1 MSTRFLA
8 LPIQLALIAGFA
20 VVAHP
25 AGTQAEEPTSSAIPK
40 EVAVDKNLLAM
51 VNDWP
56 VYVEDL
62 ERVLSDLHSR
72 IQASSR
78 PDFDVDSLIRNRLV
92 GDALLAGEAAALA
105 MDREAPIPKRLEKLR
120 DDMARERL
128 EYEAITSRVEIDES
142 LIETIFESDYRTV
155 TAHMATLKS
164 REEAGRF
171 LDEIRAGADFEALA
185 RERSVDGLR
194 GQGGL
199 AENFPYRNLPPEIAE
214 VVFNLEPGSLS
225 APLLNELGWTV
236 FRAES
241 FAAADP
247 QVLPTVE
254 DRIRGILELR
264 QADTLRAELLAEL
277 LAKHEPEIDNEAI
290 AAIGC
295 ERRGSEGL
303 WPVVPDPK
311 QILVQIQDRLI
322 RADACSTCHN
332 PHGSDNAGLL
342 QQPEKE
348 MCLSCHGSSSFEGSA
363 QHAAMDG
370 GCLSCHAIH
379 GSTEEQLLALPA
391 ASLCFECHDSG
402 DGLRAAHGGL
412 QPTGSQCTSCHSPHS
427 GASEGLLLA
436 SVHPDLDCTSCHRDD
451 SELANL
457 PDAKICLDCHD
468 PPTGSAT
475 STHGPAAGG
484 LCLDCHQP
492 HTSATAPLLANSE
505 LLLCTS
511 CHTEAEQFRSGS
523 HPHAAM
529 EQCTNCH
536 SGHESNHP
544 ALLRTT
550 ERQLCLDCHGD
561 PAGDV
566 EVSHSPLEESCTLCH
581 APHGSGREGLLV
593 ARQDDLCGD
602 CHGGIGA
609 RAGLR
614 VLHEP
619 VARGECT
626 GCHTPHGGNTGLL
639 LAQGKDL
646 CSECHSSE
654 TSPTERQLHV
664 PFEEGECATCHLPH
678 GSDVEFLLTESPGR
692 LCRTCHDTAD
702 APEEGG
708 SLHAPAA
715 NECSACHQPHASER
729 EPLLRA
735 AIPALCFTCHSD
747 LGERLATET
756 VHQPAGEPDGC
767 LGCHGP
773 HATAE
778 RNLLLDSESATC
790 GQCHETGDTGFTAD
804 HLGFSGDGLECAS
817 CHDPHASLMTGLLQP
832 QQHDPFAAGD
842 CSACHEAVTE
852 PSGGA
857 Q

>member
-214 VVFNLEPGSLS
+214 VVFDLEPGSLS

-322 RADACSTCHN
+322 RADDLGA
-332 PHGSDNAGLL
+332 ALL
-342 QQPEKE
+342 DRWRNVQNEEAALLTKPLVLDKLIAEQVILVEALAMGYGDSPDVERAQQ
-348 MCLSCHGSSSFEGSA
+348 
-363 QHAAMDG
+363 
-370 GCLSCHAIH
+370 
-379 GSTEEQLLALPA
+379 
-391 ASLCFECHDSG
+391 
-402 DGLRAAHGGL
+402 
-412 QPTGSQCTSCHSPHS
+412 
-427 GASEGLLLA
+427 
-436 SVHPDLDCTSCHRDD
+436 
-451 SELANL
+451 ANL
-457 PDAKICLDCHD
+457 TRLLVGKYLDEVIL
-468 PPTGSAT
+468 PSLEVP
-475 STHGPAAGG
+475 
-484 LCLDCHQP
+484 Q
-492 HTSATAPLLANSE
+492 E
-505 LLLCTS
+505 
-511 CHTEAEQFRSGS
+511 EAEQYY
-523 HPHAAM
+523 
-529 EQCTNCH
+529 
-536 SGHESNHP
+536 
-544 ALLRTT
+544 
-550 ERQLCLDCHGD
+550 
-561 PAGDV
+561 
-566 EVSHSPLEESCTLCH
+566 
-581 APHGSGREGLLV
+581 
-593 ARQDDLCGD
+593 
-602 CHGGIGA
+602 
-609 RAGLR
+609 
-614 VLHEP
+614 
-619 VARGECT
+619 
-626 GCHTPHGGNTGLL
+626 
-639 LAQGKDL
+639 
-646 CSECHSSE
+646 
-654 TSPTERQLHV
+654 
-664 PFEEGECATCHLPH
+664 
-678 GSDVEFLLTESPGR
+678 
-692 LCRTCHDTAD
+692 
-702 APEEGG
+702 
-708 SLHAPAA
+708 
-715 NECSACHQPHASER
+715 
-729 EPLLRA
+729 
-735 AIPALCFTCHSD
+735 
-747 LGERLATET
+747 
-756 VHQPAGEPDGC
+756 
-767 LGCHGP
+767 
-773 HATAE
+773 
-778 RNLLLDSESATC
+778 
-790 GQCHETGDTGFTAD
+790 
-804 HLGFSGDGLECAS
+804 
-817 CHDPHASLMTGLLQP
+817 
-832 QQHDPFAAGD
+832 
-842 CSACHEAVTE
+842 
-852 PSGGA
+852 
-857 Q
+857 

>member
-214 VVFNLEPGSLS
+214 VVFDLEPGSLS

-322 RADACSTCHN
+322 RADDLGA
-332 PHGSDNAGLL
+332 ALL
-342 QQPEKE
+342 DRWRNVQNEEAALLTKPLVLDKLIAEQVILVEALAMGYGDSPDVERAQQ
-348 MCLSCHGSSSFEGSA
+348 
-363 QHAAMDG
+363 
-370 GCLSCHAIH
+370 
-379 GSTEEQLLALPA
+379 
-391 ASLCFECHDSG
+391 
-402 DGLRAAHGGL
+402 
-412 QPTGSQCTSCHSPHS
+412 
-427 GASEGLLLA
+427 
-436 SVHPDLDCTSCHRDD
+436 
-451 SELANL
+451 ANL
-457 PDAKICLDCHD
+457 TRLLVGKYLDEVIL
-468 PPTGSAT
+468 PSLEVP
-475 STHGPAAGG
+475 
-484 LCLDCHQP
+484 Q
-492 HTSATAPLLANSE
+492 E
-505 LLLCTS
+505 
-511 CHTEAEQFRSGS
+511 EAEQYYETHRPEFRK
-523 HPHAAM
+523 PPNLRIFQVTTTTLEEAEEVA
-529 EQCTNCH
+529 Q
-536 SGHESNHP
+536 
-544 ALLRTT
+544 LLREGADMSWIARQRSIDRFKDSGGDRGWIKSGRAIEPFSPSELRVT
-550 ERQLCLDCHGD
+550 EAGEILGPKGWEDNFVVLRVAAVEEQGD
-561 PAGDV
+561 YSFE
-566 EVSHSPLEESCTLCH
+566 EVS
-581 APHGSGREGLLV
+581 
-593 ARQDDLCGD
+593 
-602 CHGGIGA
+602 
-609 RAGLR
+609 
-614 VLHEP
+614 
-619 VARGECT
+619 
-626 GCHTPHGGNTGLL
+626 GNVRNRLKSL
-639 LAQGKDL
+639 KFA
-646 CSECHSSE
+646 E
-654 TSPTERQLHV
+654 TM
-664 PFEEGECATCHLPH
+664 
-678 GSDVEFLLTESPGR
+678 D
-692 LCRTCHDTAD
+692 
-702 APEEGG
+702 
-708 SLHAPAA
+708 SL
-715 NECSACHQPHASER
+715 
-729 EPLLRA
+729 
-735 AIPALCFTCHSD
+735 
-747 LGERLATET
+747 
-756 VHQPAGEPDGC
+756 
-767 LGCHGP
+767 
-773 HATAE
+773 
-778 RNLLLDSESATC
+778 
-790 GQCHETGDTGFTAD
+790 
-804 HLGFSGDGLECAS
+804 
-817 CHDPHASLMTGLLQP
+817 LMTLR
-832 QQHDPFAAGD
+832 
-842 CSACHEAVTE
+842 E
-852 PSGGA
+852 
-857 Q
+857 